1 MDPTEPG
8 EDPTEPGEDASEPG
22 EPAVESDGPSTEP
35 GEDSPK
41 PGDLVTVG
49 SDGPDLDGIVFDT
62 PSRSKV
68 VVAVIDRSRGPV
80 FRSVHPRSLSVRTQ
94 ESSGDR
100 ALRLLVRRTPVPV
113 RGGARGGTSSGR
125 GSRGHMRGSM
135 HRTTGK

>member
-8 EDPTEPGEDASEPG
+8 EDAT
-22 EPAVESDGPSTEP
+22 EPAVESDDASSGP

-80 FRSVHPRSLSVRTQ
+80 FRSVHPRTLSVRTQ
-94 ESSGDR
+94 ESPGDQ
-100 ALRLLVRRTPVPV
+100 ALRLLMRRTPVPV
-113 RGGARGGTSSGR
+113 RGAARGATTSGR
-125 GSRGHMRGSM
+125 GSRGHGRGSM